1 MGKSVKINF
10 FYNIINTISGLV
22 FPLITYPYAFRIL
35 MADGIGEV
43 NFLNSII
50 SYVALL
56 TGLGIPLYG
65 IREIARVRDDVKEL
79 TKTTLEILSL
89 NLLLNIIGYII
100 IIIIGINVSVVK
112 DNAALFFLLSVS
124 IILTTLVCQWFYSGT
139 EEFKFVAI
147 RGIVVRLFCTAFLF
161 IAVQSK
167 SDLYW
172 YALYTVLVST
182 GNYVVNFICLR
193 KRINIHTVKLSELD
207 LLKHLKPASAVFIFN
222 LVTSIYLNLDKV
234 MLGFICNA
242 QSVGYYT
249 ASTQLS
255 HILLTIAT
263 ALGTVMLPRS
273 SNLIKLG
280 KLDEF
285 YRLAN
290 KSYNFI
296 LMLAMPL
303 CIGCMIMAPVLIHV
317 FCGDSYEPSIMT
329 LRIICPIIL
338 AIGISNLIG
347 LQILY
352 PLGMIRIVTISTCV
366 GAIVNFVLN
375 ACLIPILS
383 QDGAAIATVAAE
395 TSVTIS
401 QILMARKYIK
411 FKILSHN
418 FIKYFFSSL
427 LMGAICLLLLQSDAI
442 DIVKLVYVP
451 LLGALI
457 YGLFMFL
464 LRDSFAIEMISI
476 MKSKLKL

>member
-1 MGKSVKINF
+1 MAKSVKVNF
-10 FYNIINTISGLV
+10 FYNIINTVSGLV

-35 MADGIGEV
+35 MADGIGEI

-50 SYVALL
+50 SYVSIL

-65 IREIARVRDDVKEL
+65 IREIARVRDDIKEL

-100 IIIIGINVSVVK
+100 ILIIGTNVTVVK
-112 DNAALFFLLSVS
+112 DNASLFFLLSLS
-124 IILTTLVCQWFYSGT
+124 IILTTLGCQWFYSGT
-139 EEFKFVAI
+139 EEFKFVTI
-147 RGIVVRLFCTAFLF
+147 RGIIVRLLCTLFLF
-161 IAVQSK
+161 IAVKTK

-182 GNYVVNFICLR
+182 GNYIVNFVCLK
-193 KRINIHTVKLSELD
+193 KRINISLIKFKELN
-207 LLKHLKPASAVFIFN
+207 LWKHLKPASAVFVFN

-234 MLGFICNA
+234 MLGFLSDA

-263 ALGTVMLPRS
+263 ALGAVMLPRS

-280 KLDEF
+280 KIDEF

-290 KSYNFI
+290 KSCNFI

-303 CIGCMIMAPVLIHV
+303 CVGCLVMSPVLIHI

-329 LRIICPIIL
+329 LRIICPIII

-352 PLGMIRIVTISTCV
+352 PLGLIKIVTLSTCV

-375 ACLIPILS
+375 ACLIPSLS
-383 QDGAAIATVAAE
+383 QDGAAIATVTAE
-395 TSVTIS
+395 TSVTLS
-401 QILMARKYIK
+401 QIFMARKHIK
-411 FKILSHN
+411 FKIISKE
-418 FIKYFFSSL
+418 FYKYLFASI
-427 LMGAICLLLLQSDAI
+427 LMGVICLILVNSDAKDI
-442 DIVKLVYVP
+442 IKLLYIPCVGAFIYGSLMILLKEPLTVELISIVK
-451 LLGALI
+451 
-457 YGLFMFL
+457 
-464 LRDSFAIEMISI
+464 
-476 MKSKLKL
+476 SKFRL